1 MKNHDNKKGIKV
13 ENSTIA
19 CSATL
24 QESRMLK
31 NLVERL
37 ACRNYDNEFV
47 FEKLPADWK
56 AIETSSLEAYVSVDL
71 TISEN
76 TEMVNVPVITCFLFT
91 CVKEKNSKYNLTLCS
106 SLS

>member
-1 MKNHDNKKGIKV
+1 MKNQDTKKGIKV
-13 ENSTIA
+13 ETSTIA

-24 QESRMLK
+24 QETKMLK

-37 ACRNYDNEFV
+37 ACRNYDSEFF

-56 AIETSSLEAYVSVDL
+56 AIQTSSLEAYVSADV
-71 TISEN
+71 TISEK
-76 TEMVNVPVITCFLFT
+76 TELVNVPVITCFLFT
-91 CVKEKNSKYNLTLCS
+91 CGKEKNGKYNLALCS